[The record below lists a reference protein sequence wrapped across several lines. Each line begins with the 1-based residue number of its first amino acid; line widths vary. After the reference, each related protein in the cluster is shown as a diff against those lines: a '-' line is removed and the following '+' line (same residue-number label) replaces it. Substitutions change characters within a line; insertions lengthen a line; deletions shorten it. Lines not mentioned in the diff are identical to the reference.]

1 MVLVDANIILR
12 LLFKDNKA
20 LFLKAKEIFLKAEK
34 GDQKIYLDE
43 VIIAEVVWT
52 LSSFYKIKKP
62 DITDGLEKII
72 SQDWTINPRKGLII
86 EALNL
91 FKAKNLSFIDCWMA
105 VVSKKQKLTLETF
118 DKKLKKMI

>member
-12 LLFKDNKA
+12 FLLNDNKD

-43 VIIAEVVWT
+43 VVIAEVVWT
-52 LSSFYKIKKP
+52 LSSFYKIKKN
-62 DITDGLEKII
+62 DIADRLEKIV
-72 SQDWTINPRKGLII
+72 SQDWAINPRKGVIM

-105 VVSKKQKLTLETF
+105 VVSKKQELTLETF
-118 DKKLKKMI
+118 DKNLKKII